1 MTCLAAMAIDTE
13 AKTER
18 IDIRTTLSAKQ
29 MLQEA
34 AAIRDKTVSEF
45 LLDSG
50 LTAAA
55 ETLTDRRL
63 FFLDEVQWTAFL
75 AALDAPP
82 KPQPRLEA
90 LLTEKGVFD

>member
-1 MTCLAAMAIDTE
+1 MSIETQ

-18 IDIRTTLSAKQ
+18 IDIRTTPSAKR

-34 AAIRDKTVSEF
+34 AAIRSKTVSEF

-55 ETLTDRRL
+55 ETLADRRL
-63 FFLDEVQWTAFL
+63 FFLDEAQWSAFL
-75 AALDAPP
+75 AALDTPYKP
-82 KPQPRLEA
+82 KPRLEA
-90 LLTEKGVFD
+90 LLTEKGIFD

>member
-1 MTCLAAMAIDTE
+1 MAIDTE

-18 IDIRTTLSAKQ
+18 IDIRTTPSAKRK
-29 MLQEA
+29 LQEA

-50 LTAAA
+50 LIAAA
-55 ETLTDRRL
+55 ETLADRRL
-63 FFLDEVQWTAFL
+63 FFLDEAQWTAFL

-82 KPQPRLEA
+82 KPKPRLEA